1 MIKYG
6 YSNIRHLF
14 GNRCMVQMV
23 YDNPICRLGAA
34 KEDQDENGTGART
47 AKDGN

>member
-23 YDNPICRLGAA
+23 YDNPICRLGS
-34 KEDQDENGTGART
+34 KEDEEESGA
-47 AKDGN
+47 AAEAEDGK

>member
-23 YDNPICRLGAA
+23 YDNPICRLGA
-34 KEDQDENGTGART
+34 KEDDDDEANSAAT
-47 AKDGN
+47 AK